1 MSLYGRH
8 LALDFDIAGQ
18 TYPAGTM
25 LLRETIDAIY
35 KRLAANPDIRTIA
48 VRSPLTCQTR
58 AGVCR
63 QCYGM
68 DMSTMKLVS
77 IGEAVGVIA
86 AESIGEPGTQL
97 TMRTFHTG
105 GVAGAQDITQ
115 GLPRVIEL
123 VEARKPKVKAVIAE
137 LDGKVSIEEDDERV
151 RLTVTGEDGQFS
163 KMYKLDKVTRI
174 LVRDGDKVEAGT
186 PLTRGAINPHDLLE
200 SRGPDAVR
208 AYLVEEIQR
217 VYRGQGVSVHD
228 KHIETIVRQMLKYVE
243 ILNGGDSTMLEGQV
257 VERFDVDLA
266 NAELNAQDKTPIE
279 WKPLLLGITKASLS
293 TKSWLSAASFQH
305 TTHVL
310 TEAAVSGKVDDLVG
324 LKENIMLGRLIP
336 AGTGLDVIR
345 DTRVADE
352 KTLEKRQQ
360 APAADATTGAPARP
374 ARERRATA
382 N

>member
-1 MSLYGRH
+1 
-8 LALDFDIAGQ
+8 
-18 TYPAGTM
+18 
-25 LLRETIDAIY
+25 
-35 KRLAANPDIRTIA
+35 
-48 VRSPLTCQTR
+48 
-58 AGVCR
+58 
-63 QCYGM
+63 
-68 DMSTMKLVS
+68 MKLVS

-123 VEARKPKVKAVIAE
+123 VEARKPKVKAVISE
-137 LDGKVSIEEDDERV
+137 LDGVVSIEEDEERF
-151 RLTVTGEDGQFS
+151 RLTVASEDGQFS
-163 KMYKLDKVTRI
+163 KTYRLDKTVRI
-174 LVRDGDKVEAGT
+174 LVREGDKVEAGT
-186 PLTRGAINPHDLLE
+186 QLTRGAINPHDLLE

-243 ILNGGDSTMLEGQV
+243 VLNGGDSTLLEGQV
-257 VERFDVDLA
+257 VERFDVDA
-266 NAELNAQDKTPIE
+266 TNNGLNAQNKTPIE

-352 KTLEKRQQ
+352 RTLEKRQQ
-360 APAADATTGAPARP
+360 APAAATTTAPARP
-374 ARERRATA
+374 GRERRA
-382 N
+382 NVQ